1 MSDALRVDASR
12 GVTVHGFCGQ
22 GSVALALTEG
32 GDYFKEKKTWWAYSA
47 ARPPIDFAARWSN
60 LGDET
65 RFSGSGFVVIREPT
79 RGTVFGLL
87 VPCVPLAAG
96 VAALALARVAWWRLY
111 ARRRA
116 RILAGLCPACGHDM
130 RALTERCPNC
140 GKPRVRGGYAV
151 GRTRADGPT
160 RRAA

>member
-1 MSDALRVDASR
+1 VSDAVRADASR

-22 GSVALALTEG
+22 GSVAIAFTQG
-32 GDYFKEKKTWWAYSA
+32 GEFFKDKKTWWDYSA
-47 ARPPIDFAARWSN
+47 ARPPVDFAARWAN

-65 RFSGSGFVVIREPT
+65 QFNQGGFVVIREPT

-96 VAALALARVAWWRLY
+96 VAAVALVRVAYWRLY
-111 ARRRA
+111 ARRKA
-116 RILAGLCPACGHDM
+116 RILAGLCPACGHGM
-130 RALTERCPNC
+130 PGLTERCPNC
-140 GKPRVRGGYAV
+140 GRPRVRGGYAV
-151 GRTRADGPT
+151 GRARADSPT